1 MDNSIYR
8 VVVVGGG
15 IGGLCTAIAL
25 RQIGVEVTVYEQ
37 APAWGEVGAGLSLW
51 ANALRAL
58 RKLGLAEAVIAA
70 GVKVE
75 EGALL
80 TWRGKALTH
89 TRTGEFEALS
99 GEPTIVIHRAKLRQ
113 ILLDMLPAEW
123 IRLGET
129 CVGFRQDETGVTV
142 RFASGR
148 MDRAD
153 LLIGVDGIHSV
164 VRQKLF
170 PDVKPRYSGYT
181 AWRGVVATEI
191 ARALGRTSESWGAGA
206 RFGIVPVSSRE
217 VYWYATANTPAG
229 QRLTAKE
236 NKHALRRRFR
246 GWHDPVE
253 KLIEITPS
261 KSILHNDI
269 YDIEPMSQWSRGR
282 VVLVGDAAHPTT
294 PNLGQGACQAIES
307 SLALAS
313 SLAHEPDLD
322 AAFRRY
328 EIGRMERTARI
339 TNQSW
344 QIGRIGQL
352 ENRLACALRNFAISL
367 APSNLTKRHLA
378 EVIGIQ

>member
-1 MDNSIYR
+1 MDNNIYR
-8 VVVVGGG
+8 AVVVGGG
-15 IGGLCTAIAL
+15 IGGLCTAIAM
-25 RQIGVEVTVYEQ
+25 RQIGVEATVYEQ
-37 APAWGEVGAGLSLW
+37 APVFSEVGAGLSLW

-89 TRTGEFEALS
+89 TRTGDFES
-99 GEPTIVIHRAKLRQ
+99 IFGEPTIVIHRARLHR
-113 ILLDMLPAEW
+113 ILLDALPVEW

-129 CVGFRQDETGVTV
+129 CAGFRQDETGVTV

-148 MDRAD
+148 TDRAD
-153 LLIGVDGIHSV
+153 LLIGADGIYSA

-181 AWRGVVATEI
+181 AWRGVVATED
-191 ARALGRTSESWGAGA
+191 ALALGRTSESWGAGA
-206 RFGIVPVSSRE
+206 RFGIVPVNRRE
-217 VYWYATANTPAG
+217 VYWYATANVPAG

-236 NKHALRRRFR
+236 NKYALRKRFR

-253 KLIEITPS
+253 NLIEITPADA
-261 KSILHNDI
+261 ILHNDI

-313 SLAHEPDLD
+313 GLAREPDLD

-328 EIGRMERTARI
+328 EIGRMERTAWI

-352 ENRLACALRNFAISL
+352 ENRFACALRNFAISL
-367 APSNLTKRHLA
+367 APSHLTKRHLA
-378 EVIGIQ
+378 QVVGAQ